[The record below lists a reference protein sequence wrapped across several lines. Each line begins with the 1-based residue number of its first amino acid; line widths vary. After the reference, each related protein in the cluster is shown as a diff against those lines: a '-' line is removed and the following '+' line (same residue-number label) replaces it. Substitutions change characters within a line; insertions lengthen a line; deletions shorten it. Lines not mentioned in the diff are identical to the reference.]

1 MDGNDTTIEDRLR
14 LVDAEVQA
22 IAVARAEQA
31 LRVTAGYTVAELS
44 AMPDQQLRRLHNIY
58 HAFVV
63 RTECANCN
71 TVQDCLC
78 DGENYICANRYACR
92 DRTKASAK

>member
-1 MDGNDTTIEDRLR
+1 MTRNDTDIE
-14 LVDAEVQA
+14 AKSQA
-22 IAVARAEQA
+22 IVRARAAQA
-31 LRVTAGYTVAELS
+31 LRVTAGYTIDELR
-44 AMPDQQLRRLHNIY
+44 AMPDQQLQRLHNIY

-63 RTECANCN
+63 KTECANCN

-92 DRTKASAK
+92 DRAEAGAQ